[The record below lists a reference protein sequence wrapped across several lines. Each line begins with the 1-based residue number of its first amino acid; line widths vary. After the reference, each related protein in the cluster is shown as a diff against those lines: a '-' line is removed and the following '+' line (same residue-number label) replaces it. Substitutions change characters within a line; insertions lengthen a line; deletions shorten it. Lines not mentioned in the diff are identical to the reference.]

1 MRLDGTLV
9 ADDELIFGMQ
19 QKILRCDMF
28 DNGEAMEWR
37 RNLLN
42 IPVRACVFRVY
53 LYCKGITTAAQ

>member
-28 DNGEAMEWR
+28 DKKGEAMEWR

-42 IPVRACVFRVY
+42 ISVRACVFRVY
-53 LYCKGITTAAQ
+53 LYSSFWK